1 MKKLLNLCNLFKGK
15 INLAYAALFALMVT
29 VMTPAAAHADAISDA
44 ISNFDTT
51 NILTAGAAIITLV
64 IAIVGIKKVIQMLK
78 GA

>member
-1 MKKLLNLCNLFKGK
+1 MKEFFKKLVNKGRV
-15 INLAYAALFALMVT
+15 AYAALFALAVGLMV
-29 VMTPAAAHADAISDA
+29 PNSARADAISDA
-44 ISNFDTT
+44 ISNFDTS